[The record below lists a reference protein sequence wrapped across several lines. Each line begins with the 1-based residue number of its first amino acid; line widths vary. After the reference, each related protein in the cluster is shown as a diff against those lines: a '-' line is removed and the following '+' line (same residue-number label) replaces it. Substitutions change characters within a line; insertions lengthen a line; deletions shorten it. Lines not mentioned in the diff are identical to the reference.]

1 MLAPITDIIE
11 EARQG
16 RIFILV
22 DDENRENE
30 GDLVIPAEFATPE
43 AINFMVTY
51 GRGLV
56 CLPLTSERIDDLNLP
71 MMPRRGDSD
80 FDTAFTVSI
89 EAREGVTTGISAHE
103 RATTIAAA
111 IDPAKSAADIVT
123 PGHIFPLKAHDQ
135 GVLARDGHTEA
146 SIDISRLAGLNPSAV
161 ICEILKDDGTMAR
174 LPDLIPFAQK
184 HNLKIGSI
192 LELVNYRRRIEKM
205 AS

>member
-30 GDLVIPAEFATPE
+30 GDLVIPAEFATAE
-43 AINFMVTY
+43 AINFMVTH

-56 CLPLTSERIDDLNLP
+56 CLPLTSERIEDLNLP